1 MTRILVVDDEPAIL
15 RAVGIALAAHDYDV
29 EVAAT
34 AQQAIGKASGSS
46 FALVILDLGLP
57 DMDGLETLRQLL
69 AVAPTVPIIVL
80 SAWQDID
87 TRVAA
92 LDQGAADFVPK
103 PFGMPELL
111 ARIRVALRSSARA
124 DTAPLEDALVVQG
137 DLSIDT
143 SRRQVTVRG
152 LPVTL
157 TRIQYQLL
165 LYLARN
171 PERVL
176 TRRMIAEHVW
186 GPEAHVEAENLRVV
200 VSQLRRG
207 IELDPSH
214 PRFIVTEFGVGYRF
228 VPSTELP
235 PVDS

>member
-15 RAVGIALAAHDYDV
+15 RAVGIALGAHQYDV
-29 EVAAT
+29 DVAAT
-34 AQQAIGKASGSS
+34 AQQAIAKASGSS
-46 FALVILDLGLP
+46 FALVVLDLGLP
-57 DMDGLETLRQLL
+57 DLDGLETLRRLL
-69 AVAPTVPIIVL
+69 AVAPTVPVIVL

-111 ARIRVALRSSARA
+111 ARIRVALRSTARA
-124 DTAPLEDALVVQG
+124 DAAPLEDARITQG
-137 DLSIDT
+137 DLTIDT
-143 SRRQVTVRG
+143 ARRRVTVRG
-152 LPVTL
+152 RDVSLP
-157 TRIQYQLL
+157 RIQYQLL
-165 LYLARN
+165 LYFARN

-186 GPEAHVEAENLRVV
+186 GPDSHVEAENLRVV
-200 VSQLRRG
+200 VSQLRRC
-207 IELDPSH
+207 IEVDPGQ

-228 VPSTELP
+228 VPAIEPLP
-235 PVDS
+235 AET